1 MSETLFEVP
10 QAAPVLAEAMTE
22 RRMLDLLHGRY
33 GQQSHNGAVQADR
46 YVRAEHV
53 RASAGFDCR
62 TADFIAYDT
71 WASSKFAIHGVE
83 IKISRTDW
91 LRELKDPAKAE
102 PFMAWCSH
110 WWLAVPDRA
119 MVKPDE
125 LPPGWG
131 LLAGRTLLRAAVSAP
146 RRDVAPIPP
155 GSVAALL
162 RAAVKTATRDL
173 ATAEQSLGLA
183 P

>member
-1 MSETLFEVP
+1 MTEALFKIP
-10 QAAPVLAEAMTE
+10 QVTMATAEAMTE
-22 RRMLDLLHGRY
+22 RQMLDLLHARY
-33 GQQSHNGAVQADR
+33 GQKSYNGAVEAER

-53 RASAGFDCR
+53 RASAGFDRR

-71 WASSKFAIHGVE
+71 WESSKFAVHGVE
-83 IKISRTDW
+83 VKVSRSDW
-91 LRELKDPAKAE
+91 LRELKDPAKAG

-119 MVKPDE
+119 MVKPGE
-125 LPPGWG
+125 LPDGWG

-155 GSVAALL
+155 GSIAALL
-162 RAAVKTATRDL
+162 RAAVKTAARDV
-173 ATAEQSLGLA
+173 A